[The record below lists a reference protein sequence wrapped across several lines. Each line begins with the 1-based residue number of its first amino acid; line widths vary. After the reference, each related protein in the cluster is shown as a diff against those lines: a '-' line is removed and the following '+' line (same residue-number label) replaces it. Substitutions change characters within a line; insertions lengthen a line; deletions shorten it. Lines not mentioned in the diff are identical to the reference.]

1 MTAYINLAEYC
12 HTFFAISVIALILI
26 GAYIIAAAVTMRLS
40 PVYVTCSVVL
50 TAAVFI
56 VLQSMADVSL
66 CANEADPRFSFP
78 AVILKDVP
86 WIMVA
91 LVIVV
96 IFAAEVLCLVA
107 VNRAGRDKL
116 SPGSVKESLDALPDG
131 VCFFSE
137 DGRILLSNRRMQHI
151 SSDITGIGIL
161 NGEKLWRCIEEKSVK
176 TDVSDGLVIFTSDS
190 KVWNVRRSE
199 IEAEGNRINEIV
211 ALDVTEQYEL
221 RRELEERNERLNSVN
236 ERLRIFSR
244 DMSRLTAEKE
254 LLDAKIKVHD
264 DLGRSLLAFRAYL
277 TAEPPKR
284 DRSKLLPLWR
294 YVISVMKKETV
305 PSEEW
310 DAIEKT
316 AESLHIQ
323 IEINGDLPAGLA
335 DLPVNQFG
343 DLPAG
348 LADLPAGLADLPVS
362 GEVRSAIMAAIRE
375 CLTNTARHARG
386 DRLFVLIKCG
396 AEQGAD
402 HASTSGSSSAS
413 GTAPCDDAPHGI
425 RIEITNNGR
434 APLVPIQ
441 EAGGL
446 SNLRHMVERE
456 GGIMTIESSPQFLLR
471 LDFKS

>member
-12 HTFFAISVIALILI
+12 HTFFAISAIVLIL
-26 GAYIIAAAVTMRLS
+26 GAAYIIAAAVAMRLS
-40 PVYVTCSVVL
+40 RGYATCSVVL
-50 TAAVFI
+50 AAAVFI
-56 VLQSMADVSL
+56 ILQSMADVSL
-66 CANEADPRFSFP
+66 CANEEDPRFSFP

-91 LVIVV
+91 LVMVV

-176 TDVSDGLVIFTSDS
+176 TDVSDGLVILTSDS

-277 TAEPPKR
+277 TAEPSKR

-294 YVISVMKKETV
+294 YVISVMKKETA

-335 DLPVNQFG
+335 DLPV
-343 DLPAG
+343 
-348 LADLPAGLADLPVS
+348 S

-375 CLTNTARHARG
+375 CLTNTARHAGG

-396 AEQGAD
+396 A
-402 HASTSGSSSAS
+402 
-413 GTAPCDDAPHGI
+413 DAPQGMKV
-425 RIEITNNGR
+425 EITNNGR
-434 APLVPIQ
+434 MPLTPVQ

-446 SNLRHMVERE
+446 SNLRHMVERA
-456 GGIMTIESSPQFLLR
+456 GGNMTIESSPQFLLR

>member
-12 HTFFAISVIALILI
+12 HTFFAISAIVLIL
-26 GAYIIAAAVTMRLS
+26 GAAYIIAAAATMRLS
-40 PVYVTCSVVL
+40 RGYVTCSVVL
-50 TAAVFI
+50 AAAVFI
-56 VLQSMADVSL
+56 ILQSMADVSL
-66 CANEADPRFSFP
+66 CANEADPRFSLP

-86 WIMVA
+86 WIIVA
-91 LVIVV
+91 LVMVV
-96 IFAAEVLCLVA
+96 IFAAEVLCLVE
-107 VNRAGRDKL
+107 VDRAGRDKL

-137 DGRILLSNRRMQHI
+137 DGRILLSNRLMQHI

-176 TDVSDGLVIFTSDS
+176 TDVSDGLVILTSDS

-277 TAEPPKR
+277 TAEPSKR

-294 YVISVMKKETV
+294 YVISVMKKETA

-323 IEINGDLPAGLA
+323 IEINGDLPAG
-335 DLPVNQFG
+335 P
-343 DLPAG
+343 
-348 LADLPAGLADLPVS
+348 ADLPVS
-362 GEVRSAIMAAIRE
+362 GAARSAIMAAIRE
-375 CLTNTARHARG
+375 CLTNTARHAGG

-402 HASTSGSSSAS
+402 HASTSGNPSAS
-413 GTAPCDDAPHGI
+413 GTAPCADAPHGI
-425 RIEITNNGR
+425 RVEITNNGR
-434 APLVPIQ
+434 MPLTPVQ

-446 SNLRHMVERE
+446 SNLRHMVERA
-456 GGIMTIESSPQFLLR
+456 GGNMTIESSPQFLLR
-471 LDFKS
+471 LEFKS

>member
-12 HTFFAISVIALILI
+12 HTFFAISAIVLIL
-26 GAYIIAAAVTMRLS
+26 GAAYIIAAAVAMRLS
-40 PVYVTCSVVL
+40 RGYATCSVVL
-50 TAAVFI
+50 AAAVFI
-56 VLQSMADVSL
+56 ILQSMADVSL
-66 CANEADPRFSFP
+66 CANEADPRFSLP

-86 WIMVA
+86 WIIVA
-91 LVIVV
+91 LVMVV

-277 TAEPPKR
+277 TAEPSKR

-294 YVISVMKKETV
+294 YVISVMKKETSQ
-305 PSEEW
+305 SEEW

-323 IEINGDLPAGLA
+323 IEING
-335 DLPVNQFG
+335 
-343 DLPAG
+343 
-348 LADLPAGLADLPVS
+348 DLPAGLADLPVS

-375 CLTNTARHARG
+375 CLTNTARHAGG
-386 DRLFVLIKCG
+386 DRLFDLIKCG
-396 AEQGAD
+396 A
-402 HASTSGSSSAS
+402 
-413 GTAPCDDAPHGI
+413 DAPHGI

-446 SNLRHMVERE
+446 SNLRHMVERA

>member
-12 HTFFAISVIALILI
+12 HTFFAISAIVLIL
-26 GAYIIAAAVTMRLS
+26 GAAYIIAAAVAMRLS
-40 PVYVTCSVVL
+40 RGYVTCSVVL
-50 TAAVFI
+50 AAAVFI
-56 VLQSMADVSL
+56 ILQSMADVSL
-66 CANEADPRFSFP
+66 CANEVDPRFSLP

-86 WIMVA
+86 WIIVA
-91 LVIVV
+91 LVMVV

-176 TDVSDGLVIFTSDS
+176 TDVSDGLVILTSDS

-277 TAEPPKR
+277 TAEPSKR

-294 YVISVMKKETV
+294 YVISVMKKETA

-323 IEINGDLPAGLA
+323 IEINGDLLAG
-335 DLPVNQFG
+335 P
-343 DLPAG
+343 
-348 LADLPAGLADLPVS
+348 ADLPAGLADLPVS

-375 CLTNTARHARG
+375 CLTNTARHAGG

-402 HASTSGSSSAS
+402 HASTSGNPSAS
-413 GTAPCDDAPHGI
+413 GTAPCADAPHGI

-446 SNLRHMVERE
+446 SNLRHMVERA

>member
-12 HTFFAISVIALILI
+12 HTFFAISAIVLIL
-26 GAYIIAAAVTMRLS
+26 GAAYIIAAAATMRLS
-40 PVYVTCSVVL
+40 RGYVTCSVVL
-50 TAAVFI
+50 AAAVFI
-56 VLQSMADVSL
+56 ILQSMADVSL
-66 CANEADPRFSFP
+66 CANEADPRFSLP

-86 WIMVA
+86 WIIVA
-91 LVIVV
+91 LVMVV

-176 TDVSDGLVIFTSDS
+176 TDVSDGLVILTSDS

-277 TAEPPKR
+277 TAEPSKR

-294 YVISVMKKETV
+294 YVISVMKKETA

-323 IEINGDLPAGLA
+323 IEING
-335 DLPVNQFG
+335 
-343 DLPAG
+343 
-348 LADLPAGLADLPVS
+348 DLPAGLADLPVS

-396 AEQGAD
+396 A
-402 HASTSGSSSAS
+402 
-413 GTAPCDDAPHGI
+413 DAPHGI

-446 SNLRHMVERE
+446 SNLRHMVERA

>member
-12 HTFFAISVIALILI
+12 HTFFAISAIVLIL
-26 GAYIIAAAVTMRLS
+26 GAAYIIAAAVAMRLS
-40 PVYVTCSVVL
+40 RGYATCSVVL
-50 TAAVFI
+50 AAAVFI
-56 VLQSMADVSL
+56 ILQSMADVSL
-66 CANEADPRFSFP
+66 CANEADPRFSLP

-86 WIMVA
+86 WIIVA
-91 LVIVV
+91 LVMVV

-176 TDVSDGLVIFTSDS
+176 TDVSDGLVILTSDS

-277 TAEPPKR
+277 TAEPSKR

-294 YVISVMKKETV
+294 YVISVMKKETA

-323 IEINGDLPAGLA
+323 IEING
-335 DLPVNQFG
+335 
-343 DLPAG
+343 
-348 LADLPAGLADLPVS
+348 DLPAGLADLPVS

-396 AEQGAD
+396 A
-402 HASTSGSSSAS
+402 
-413 GTAPCDDAPHGI
+413 DAPHGI

-446 SNLRHMVERE
+446 SNLRHMVERA
-456 GGIMTIESSPQFLLR
+456 GGNMTIESSPQFLLR

>member
-12 HTFFAISVIALILI
+12 HTFFAISAIVLIL
-26 GAYIIAAAVTMRLS
+26 GAAYIIAAAVAMRLS
-40 PVYVTCSVVL
+40 RGYAACSVVL
-50 TAAVFI
+50 AAAVFI
-56 VLQSMADVSL
+56 ILQSMADVSL
-66 CANEADPRFSFP
+66 CANEADPRFSLP

-86 WIMVA
+86 WIIVA
-91 LVIVV
+91 LVMVV
-96 IFAAEVLCLVA
+96 IFAAEVLCLVE
-107 VNRAGRDKL
+107 VDRAGRDKL

-176 TDVSDGLVIFTSDS
+176 TDVSDGLVILTSDS

-277 TAEPPKR
+277 TAEPSKR

-323 IEINGDLPAGLA
+323 IEING
-335 DLPVNQFG
+335 
-343 DLPAG
+343 
-348 LADLPAGLADLPVS
+348 DLPAGLADLPVS

-446 SNLRHMVERE
+446 SNLRHMVERA

>member
-12 HTFFAISVIALILI
+12 HTFFAISAIVLIL
-26 GAYIIAAAVTMRLS
+26 GAAYIIAAAVAMRLS
-40 PVYVTCSVVL
+40 RGYAACSVVL
-50 TAAVFI
+50 AAAVFI
-56 VLQSMADVSL
+56 ILQSMADVSL
-66 CANEADPRFSFP
+66 CANEADPRFSLP

-86 WIMVA
+86 WIIVA
-91 LVIVV
+91 LVMVV

-176 TDVSDGLVIFTSDS
+176 TDVSDGLVILTSDS

-277 TAEPPKR
+277 TAEPSKR

-323 IEINGDLPAGLA
+323 IEING
-335 DLPVNQFG
+335 
-343 DLPAG
+343 
-348 LADLPAGLADLPVS
+348 DLPAGLADLPVS

-446 SNLRHMVERE
+446 SNLRHMVERA

>member
-12 HTFFAISVIALILI
+12 HTFFAISAIVLIL
-26 GAYIIAAAVTMRLS
+26 GAAYIIAAAVAMRLS
-40 PVYVTCSVVL
+40 RGYVTCSVVL
-50 TAAVFI
+50 AAAVFI
-56 VLQSMADVSL
+56 ILQSMADVSL
-66 CANEADPRFSFP
+66 CANEADPRFSLP

-86 WIMVA
+86 WIIVA

-176 TDVSDGLVIFTSDS
+176 TDVSDGLVILTSDS

-277 TAEPPKR
+277 TAEPSKR

-294 YVISVMKKETV
+294 YVISVMKKETA

-323 IEINGDLPAGLA
+323 IEING
-335 DLPVNQFG
+335 
-343 DLPAG
+343 
-348 LADLPAGLADLPVS
+348 DLPAGLADLPVS

-402 HASTSGSSSAS
+402 HASTSGSPSAS

-446 SNLRHMVERE
+446 SNLRHMVERA

>member
-12 HTFFAISVIALILI
+12 HTFFAISAIVLIL
-26 GAYIIAAAVTMRLS
+26 GAAYIIAAAVAMRLS
-40 PVYVTCSVVL
+40 RGYVTCSVVL
-50 TAAVFI
+50 AAAVFI
-56 VLQSMADVSL
+56 ILQSMADVSL
-66 CANEADPRFSFP
+66 CANEADPRFSLP

-86 WIMVA
+86 WIIVA
-91 LVIVV
+91 LVMVV

-176 TDVSDGLVIFTSDS
+176 TDVSDGLVILTSDS

-277 TAEPPKR
+277 TAEPSKR

-294 YVISVMKKETV
+294 YVISVMKKETA

-335 DLPVNQFG
+335 DLPV
-343 DLPAG
+343 
-348 LADLPAGLADLPVS
+348 S
-362 GEVRSAIMAAIRE
+362 GEVRSAILAAIRE

>member
-12 HTFFAISVIALILI
+12 HTFFAISAIVLIL
-26 GAYIIAAAVTMRLS
+26 GAAYIIAAAVAMRLS
-40 PVYVTCSVVL
+40 RGYAACSVVL
-50 TAAVFI
+50 AAAVFI
-56 VLQSMADVSL
+56 ILQSMADVSL
-66 CANEADPRFSFP
+66 CANEVDPRFSLP

-86 WIMVA
+86 WIIVA
-91 LVIVV
+91 LVMVV

-176 TDVSDGLVIFTSDS
+176 TDVSDGLVILTSDS

-277 TAEPPKR
+277 TAEPSKR

-294 YVISVMKKETV
+294 YVISVMKKETA

-323 IEINGDLPAGLA
+323 IEING
-335 DLPVNQFG
+335 
-343 DLPAG
+343 
-348 LADLPAGLADLPVS
+348 DLPAGLADLPVS

-402 HASTSGSSSAS
+402 HASTSGSPSAS

-446 SNLRHMVERE
+446 SNLRHMVERA

>member
-12 HTFFAISVIALILI
+12 HTFFAISAIVLIL
-26 GAYIIAAAVTMRLS
+26 GAAYIIAAAVAMRLS
-40 PVYVTCSVVL
+40 RGYATCSVVL
-50 TAAVFI
+50 AAAVFI
-56 VLQSMADVSL
+56 ILQSMADVSL
-66 CANEADPRFSFP
+66 CANEVDPRFSLP

-86 WIMVA
+86 WIIVA
-91 LVIVV
+91 LVMVV

-176 TDVSDGLVIFTSDS
+176 TDVSDGLVILTSDS

-277 TAEPPKR
+277 TAEPSKR
-284 DRSKLLPLWR
+284 DRNKLLPLWR
-294 YVISVMKKETV
+294 YVISVMKKETA

-323 IEINGDLPAGLA
+323 IEINGDLP
-335 DLPVNQFG
+335 D
-343 DLPAG
+343 
-348 LADLPAGLADLPVS
+348 GLADLPVS

-396 AEQGAD
+396 A
-402 HASTSGSSSAS
+402 
-413 GTAPCDDAPHGI
+413 DAPHGI

-446 SNLRHMVERE
+446 SNLRHMVERA

>member
-1 MTAYINLAEYC
+1 M
-12 HTFFAISVIALILI
+12 
-26 GAYIIAAAVTMRLS
+26 
-40 PVYVTCSVVL
+40 
-50 TAAVFI
+50 
-56 VLQSMADVSL
+56 SL

-176 TDVSDGLVIFTSDS
+176 TDVSDGLVILTSDS
-190 KVWNVRRSE
+190 KVWKVRRSE

-277 TAEPPKR
+277 TAEPSKR

-294 YVISVMKKETV
+294 YVISVMKKETA

-323 IEINGDLPAGLA
+323 IEING
-335 DLPVNQFG
+335 
-343 DLPAG
+343 
-348 LADLPAGLADLPVS
+348 DLPAGLADLPVS

>member
-12 HTFFAISVIALILI
+12 HTFFAISAIVLIL
-26 GAYIIAAAVTMRLS
+26 GAAYIIAAAATMRLS
-40 PVYVTCSVVL
+40 RGYATCSVVL
-50 TAAVFI
+50 AAAVFI
-56 VLQSMADVSL
+56 ILQSMADVSL
-66 CANEADPRFSFP
+66 CANEADPRFSLP

-86 WIMVA
+86 WIIVA
-91 LVIVV
+91 LVMVV

-176 TDVSDGLVIFTSDS
+176 TDVSDGLVILTSDS

-277 TAEPPKR
+277 TAEPSKR

-294 YVISVMKKETV
+294 YVISVMKKETSQ
-305 PSEEW
+305 SEEW
-310 DAIEKT
+310 DAIDKT
-316 AESLHIQ
+316 AESLNIK
-323 IEINGDLPAGLA
+323 IEFTVDSHAGLA

-348 LADLPAGLADLPVS
+348 LADLPVS
-362 GEVRSAIMAAIRE
+362 GAARSAIMAAIRE
-375 CLTNTARHARG
+375 CLTNTARHAGG

-396 AEQGAD
+396 VEQGAD
-402 HASTSGSSSAS
+402 HASTSGNPSAS

-446 SNLRHMVERE
+446 SNLRHMVERA

>member
-12 HTFFAISVIALILI
+12 HTFFAISAIVLIL
-26 GAYIIAAAVTMRLS
+26 GAAYIIAAAATMRLS
-40 PVYVTCSVVL
+40 RGYVTCSVVL
-50 TAAVFI
+50 AAAVFI
-56 VLQSMADVSL
+56 ILQSMADVSL
-66 CANEADPRFSFP
+66 CANEADPRFSLP

-86 WIMVA
+86 WIIVA
-91 LVIVV
+91 LVMVV

-176 TDVSDGLVIFTSDS
+176 MDVSDGLVILTSDS

-277 TAEPPKR
+277 TAEPSKR
-284 DRSKLLPLWR
+284 DRNKLLPLWR
-294 YVISVMKKETV
+294 YVISVMKKETA

-323 IEINGDLPAGLA
+323 IEING
-335 DLPVNQFG
+335 
-343 DLPAG
+343 
-348 LADLPAGLADLPVS
+348 DLPAGLADLPVS

-396 AEQGAD
+396 A
-402 HASTSGSSSAS
+402 
-413 GTAPCDDAPHGI
+413 DAPHGI

-446 SNLRHMVERE
+446 SNLRHMVERA

>member
-12 HTFFAISVIALILI
+12 HTFFAISAIVLIL
-26 GAYIIAAAVTMRLS
+26 GAAYIIAAAATMRLS
-40 PVYVTCSVVL
+40 RGYVTCSVVL
-50 TAAVFI
+50 AAAVFI
-56 VLQSMADVSL
+56 ILQSMADVSL
-66 CANEADPRFSFP
+66 CANEVDPRFSLP

-86 WIMVA
+86 WIIVA
-91 LVIVV
+91 LVMVV
-96 IFAAEVLCLVA
+96 IFAAEVLCLVE
-107 VNRAGRDKL
+107 VDRAGRDKL

-277 TAEPPKR
+277 TAEPSKR

-294 YVISVMKKETV
+294 YVISVMKKETA

-335 DLPVNQFG
+335 DLPV
-343 DLPAG
+343 
-348 LADLPAGLADLPVS
+348 S
-362 GEVRSAIMAAIRE
+362 GAARSAIMAAIRE
-375 CLTNTARHARG
+375 CLTNTARHAGG

-402 HASTSGSSSAS
+402 HASTSGNPSAS

-446 SNLRHMVERE
+446 SNLRHMVERA

-471 LDFKS
+471 LEFKS

>member
-12 HTFFAISVIALILI
+12 HTFFAISAIVLIL
-26 GAYIIAAAVTMRLS
+26 GAAYIIAAAVAMRLS
-40 PVYVTCSVVL
+40 RGYATCSVVL
-50 TAAVFI
+50 AAAVFI
-56 VLQSMADVSL
+56 ILQSMADVSL
-66 CANEADPRFSFP
+66 CANEADPRFSLP

-176 TDVSDGLVIFTSDS
+176 TDVSDGLVILTSDS

-277 TAEPPKR
+277 TAEPSKR

-294 YVISVMKKETV
+294 YVISVMKKETA

-323 IEINGDLPAGLA
+323 IEING
-335 DLPVNQFG
+335 
-343 DLPAG
+343 
-348 LADLPAGLADLPVS
+348 DLPAGLADLPVS

-396 AEQGAD
+396 A
-402 HASTSGSSSAS
+402 
-413 GTAPCDDAPHGI
+413 DAPHGI

-446 SNLRHMVERE
+446 SNLRHMVERA

>member
-12 HTFFAISVIALILI
+12 HTFFAISAIVLIL
-26 GAYIIAAAVTMRLS
+26 GAAYIIAAAVAMRLS
-40 PVYVTCSVVL
+40 RGYATCSVVL
-50 TAAVFI
+50 AAAVFI
-56 VLQSMADVSL
+56 ILQSMADVSL
-66 CANEADPRFSFP
+66 CANEVDPRFSLP

-86 WIMVA
+86 WIIVA
-91 LVIVV
+91 LVMVV

-176 TDVSDGLVIFTSDS
+176 TDVSDGLVILTSDS

-277 TAEPPKR
+277 TAEPSKR
-284 DRSKLLPLWR
+284 DRNKLLPLWR
-294 YVISVMKKETV
+294 YVISVMKKETA

-323 IEINGDLPAGLA
+323 IEING
-335 DLPVNQFG
+335 
-343 DLPAG
+343 
-348 LADLPAGLADLPVS
+348 DLPAGLADLPVS

-396 AEQGAD
+396 A
-402 HASTSGSSSAS
+402 
-413 GTAPCDDAPHGI
+413 DAPHGI

-446 SNLRHMVERE
+446 SNLRHMVERA
-456 GGIMTIESSPQFLLR
+456 GGIMTIEGSPQFLLR

>member
-12 HTFFAISVIALILI
+12 HTFFAISAIVLIL
-26 GAYIIAAAVTMRLS
+26 GAAYIIAAAVAMRLS
-40 PVYVTCSVVL
+40 RGYAACSVVL
-50 TAAVFI
+50 AAAVFI
-56 VLQSMADVSL
+56 ILQSMADVSL
-66 CANEADPRFSFP
+66 CANEADPRFSLP

-86 WIMVA
+86 WIIVA

-176 TDVSDGLVIFTSDS
+176 TDVSDGLVILTSDS

-277 TAEPPKR
+277 TAEPSKR
-284 DRSKLLPLWR
+284 DRNKLLPLWR
-294 YVISVMKKETV
+294 YVISVMKKETA

-323 IEINGDLPAGLA
+323 IEING
-335 DLPVNQFG
+335 
-343 DLPAG
+343 
-348 LADLPAGLADLPVS
+348 DLPAGLADLPVS

-402 HASTSGSSSAS
+402 HASTSGNPSAS
-413 GTAPCDDAPHGI
+413 GTAPCADAPHGI

-446 SNLRHMVERE
+446 SNLRHMVERA

>member
-12 HTFFAISVIALILI
+12 HTFFAISAIVLIL
-26 GAYIIAAAVTMRLS
+26 GAAYIIAAAVAMRLS
-40 PVYVTCSVVL
+40 RGYATCSVVL
-50 TAAVFI
+50 AAAVFI
-56 VLQSMADVSL
+56 ILQSMADVSL
-66 CANEADPRFSFP
+66 CANEADPRFSLP

-86 WIMVA
+86 WIIVA
-91 LVIVV
+91 LVMVV

-176 TDVSDGLVIFTSDS
+176 TDVSDGLVILTSDS

-277 TAEPPKR
+277 TAEPSKR

-294 YVISVMKKETV
+294 YVISVMKKETA

-335 DLPVNQFG
+335 DLPV
-343 DLPAG
+343 
-348 LADLPAGLADLPVS
+348 S

-375 CLTNTARHARG
+375 CLTNTARHAGG

-396 AEQGAD
+396 A
-402 HASTSGSSSAS
+402 
-413 GTAPCDDAPHGI
+413 DAPHGI

>member
-12 HTFFAISVIALILI
+12 HTFFAISAIVLIL
-26 GAYIIAAAVTMRLS
+26 GAAYIIAAAVAMRLS
-40 PVYVTCSVVL
+40 RGYATCSVVL
-50 TAAVFI
+50 AAAVFI
-56 VLQSMADVSL
+56 ILQSMADVSL

-78 AVILKDVP
+78 AVILKNVP
-86 WIMVA
+86 WIIVA
-91 LVIVV
+91 LVMVV

-176 TDVSDGLVIFTSDS
+176 TDVSDGLVILTSDS

-277 TAEPPKR
+277 TAEPSKR
-284 DRSKLLPLWR
+284 DRNKLLPLWR
-294 YVISVMKKETV
+294 YVISVMKKETA

-323 IEINGDLPAGLA
+323 IEING
-335 DLPVNQFG
+335 
-343 DLPAG
+343 
-348 LADLPAGLADLPVS
+348 DLPAGLADLPVS

-396 AEQGAD
+396 A
-402 HASTSGSSSAS
+402 
-413 GTAPCDDAPHGI
+413 DAPHGI

-434 APLVPIQ
+434 VPLVPIQ

-446 SNLRHMVERE
+446 SNLRHMVERA

>member
-12 HTFFAISVIALILI
+12 HTFFAISAIVLIL
-26 GAYIIAAAVTMRLS
+26 GAAYIIAAAVAMRLS
-40 PVYVTCSVVL
+40 RGYATCSVVL
-50 TAAVFI
+50 AAAVFI
-56 VLQSMADVSL
+56 ILQSMADVSL
-66 CANEADPRFSFP
+66 CANEVDPRFSLP

-86 WIMVA
+86 WIIVA

-176 TDVSDGLVIFTSDS
+176 TDVSDGLVILTSDS

-277 TAEPPKR
+277 TAEPSKR

-335 DLPVNQFG
+335 DLPV
-343 DLPAG
+343 
-348 LADLPAGLADLPVS
+348 S

-396 AEQGAD
+396 A
-402 HASTSGSSSAS
+402 
-413 GTAPCDDAPHGI
+413 DAPHGI

-446 SNLRHMVERE
+446 SNLRHMVERA

>member
-12 HTFFAISVIALILI
+12 HTFFAISAIVLIL
-26 GAYIIAAAVTMRLS
+26 GAAYIIAAAATMRLS
-40 PVYVTCSVVL
+40 RGYVTCSVVL
-50 TAAVFI
+50 AAAVFI
-56 VLQSMADVSL
+56 ILQSMADVSL
-66 CANEADPRFSFP
+66 CANEADPRFSLP

-86 WIMVA
+86 WIIVA
-91 LVIVV
+91 LVMVV
-96 IFAAEVLCLVA
+96 IFAAEVLFLVE
-107 VNRAGRDKL
+107 VDRAGRDKL

-211 ALDVTEQYEL
+211 ALNVTEQYEL

-277 TAEPPKR
+277 TAEPSKR

-294 YVISVMKKETV
+294 YVISVMKKETA

-335 DLPVNQFG
+335 DLPV
-343 DLPAG
+343 
-348 LADLPAGLADLPVS
+348 S
-362 GEVRSAIMAAIRE
+362 GAARSAIMAAIRE

>member
-12 HTFFAISVIALILI
+12 HTFFAISAIVLIL
-26 GAYIIAAAVTMRLS
+26 GAAYIIAAAVAMRLS
-40 PVYVTCSVVL
+40 RGYAACSVVL
-50 TAAVFI
+50 AAAVFI
-56 VLQSMADVSL
+56 ILQSMADVSL
-66 CANEADPRFSFP
+66 CANEADPRFSLP

-86 WIMVA
+86 WIIVA
-91 LVIVV
+91 LVMVV

-277 TAEPPKR
+277 TAEPSKR

-294 YVISVMKKETV
+294 YVISVMKKETA

-323 IEINGDLPAGLA
+323 IEING
-335 DLPVNQFG
+335 
-343 DLPAG
+343 
-348 LADLPAGLADLPVS
+348 DLPAGLADLPVS

-396 AEQGAD
+396 A
-402 HASTSGSSSAS
+402 
-413 GTAPCDDAPHGI
+413 DAPHGI

-434 APLVPIQ
+434 MPLVPIQ

-446 SNLRHMVERE
+446 SNLRHMVERA

>member
-12 HTFFAISVIALILI
+12 HTFFAISAIVLIL
-26 GAYIIAAAVTMRLS
+26 GAAYIIAAAVAMRLS
-40 PVYVTCSVVL
+40 RGYVTCSVVL
-50 TAAVFI
+50 AAAVFI
-56 VLQSMADVSL
+56 ILQSMADVSL

-176 TDVSDGLVIFTSDS
+176 TDVSDGLVILTSDS

-277 TAEPPKR
+277 TAEPSKR

-294 YVISVMKKETV
+294 YVISVMKKETA

-323 IEINGDLPAGLA
+323 IEING
-335 DLPVNQFG
+335 
-343 DLPAG
+343 
-348 LADLPAGLADLPVS
+348 DLPAGLADLPVS

-446 SNLRHMVERE
+446 SNLRHMVERA

>member
-12 HTFFAISVIALILI
+12 HTFFAISAIVLIL
-26 GAYIIAAAVTMRLS
+26 GAAYIIAAAVAMRLS
-40 PVYVTCSVVL
+40 RGYATCSVVL
-50 TAAVFI
+50 AAAVFI
-56 VLQSMADVSL
+56 ILQSMADVSL

-244 DMSRLTAEKE
+244 NMSRLTAEKE

-277 TAEPPKR
+277 TAEPSKR
-284 DRSKLLPLWR
+284 DRSRLLPLWR

-335 DLPVNQFG
+335 DLPV
-343 DLPAG
+343 
-348 LADLPAGLADLPVS
+348 S

-386 DRLFVLIKCG
+386 DRLFVLIKCD

-446 SNLRHMVERE
+446 SNLRHMVERA
-456 GGIMTIESSPQFLLR
+456 GGNMTIESSPQFLLR

>member
-12 HTFFAISVIALILI
+12 HTFFAISAIVLIL
-26 GAYIIAAAVTMRLS
+26 GAAYIIAAAVAMRLS
-40 PVYVTCSVVL
+40 RGYATCSVVL
-50 TAAVFI
+50 AAAVFI
-56 VLQSMADVSL
+56 ILQSMADVSL
-66 CANEADPRFSFP
+66 CANEADPRFSLP

-86 WIMVA
+86 WIIVA
-91 LVIVV
+91 LVMVV

-176 TDVSDGLVIFTSDS
+176 TDVSDGLVILTSDS

-277 TAEPPKR
+277 TAEPSKR

-294 YVISVMKKETV
+294 YVISVMKKETA

-323 IEINGDLPAGLA
+323 IEING
-335 DLPVNQFG
+335 
-343 DLPAG
+343 
-348 LADLPAGLADLPVS
+348 DLPAGLADLPVS

-402 HASTSGSSSAS
+402 HASTSGRSSAS

-446 SNLRHMVERE
+446 SNLRHMVERA
-456 GGIMTIESSPQFLLR
+456 GGIMTIESSPKFLLR

>member
-12 HTFFAISVIALILI
+12 HTFFAISAIVLIL
-26 GAYIIAAAVTMRLS
+26 GAAYIIAAAVTMRLS
-40 PVYVTCSVVL
+40 RGYVTCSVVL
-50 TAAVFI
+50 AAAVFI
-56 VLQSMADVSL
+56 ILQSMADVSL
-66 CANEADPRFSFP
+66 CANEADPRFSLP

-86 WIMVA
+86 WIIVA
-91 LVIVV
+91 LVMVV

-176 TDVSDGLVIFTSDS
+176 TDVSDGLVILTSDS

-277 TAEPPKR
+277 TAEPSKR
-284 DRSKLLPLWR
+284 DRNKLLPLWR
-294 YVISVMKKETV
+294 YVISVMKKETA

-323 IEINGDLPAGLA
+323 IEING
-335 DLPVNQFG
+335 
-343 DLPAG
+343 
-348 LADLPAGLADLPVS
+348 DLPAGLADLPVS

-446 SNLRHMVERE
+446 SNLRHMVERA

>member
-12 HTFFAISVIALILI
+12 HTFFAISAIVLIL
-26 GAYIIAAAVTMRLS
+26 GAAYIIAAAVAMRLS
-40 PVYVTCSVVL
+40 RGYAACSVVL
-50 TAAVFI
+50 AAAVFI
-56 VLQSMADVSL
+56 ILQSMADVSL
-66 CANEADPRFSFP
+66 CANEADPRFSLP

-151 SSDITGIGIL
+151 SSDITSIGIL

-176 TDVSDGLVIFTSDS
+176 TDVSDGLVILTSDS

-277 TAEPPKR
+277 TAEPSKR
-284 DRSKLLPLWR
+284 DRNKLLPLWR
-294 YVISVMKKETV
+294 YVISVMKKETA

-323 IEINGDLPAGLA
+323 IEING
-335 DLPVNQFG
+335 
-343 DLPAG
+343 
-348 LADLPAGLADLPVS
+348 DLPAGLADLPVS

-446 SNLRHMVERE
+446 SNLRHMVERA

>member
-12 HTFFAISVIALILI
+12 HTFFAISAIVLIL
-26 GAYIIAAAVTMRLS
+26 GAAYIIAAAVAMRLS
-40 PVYVTCSVVL
+40 RGYAACSVVL
-50 TAAVFI
+50 AAAVFI
-56 VLQSMADVSL
+56 ILQSMADVSL
-66 CANEADPRFSFP
+66 CANEADPRFSLP

-86 WIMVA
+86 WIIVA
-91 LVIVV
+91 LVMVV

-176 TDVSDGLVIFTSDS
+176 TDVSDGLVILTSDS

-277 TAEPPKR
+277 TAEPSKR

-294 YVISVMKKETV
+294 YVISVMKKETA

-310 DAIEKT
+310 GAIEKT

-323 IEINGDLPAGLA
+323 IEING
-335 DLPVNQFG
+335 
-343 DLPAG
+343 
-348 LADLPAGLADLPVS
+348 DLPAGLADLPVS

-396 AEQGAD
+396 A
-402 HASTSGSSSAS
+402 
-413 GTAPCDDAPHGI
+413 DAPHGI

-446 SNLRHMVERE
+446 SNLRHMVERA

>member
-12 HTFFAISVIALILI
+12 HTFFAISAIVLIL
-26 GAYIIAAAVTMRLS
+26 GAAYIIAAAVAMRLS
-40 PVYVTCSVVL
+40 RGYATCSVVL
-50 TAAVFI
+50 AAAVFI
-56 VLQSMADVSL
+56 ILQSMADVSL
-66 CANEADPRFSFP
+66 CANEVDPRFSLP

-86 WIMVA
+86 WIIVA
-91 LVIVV
+91 LVMVV

-176 TDVSDGLVIFTSDS
+176 TDVSDGLVILTSDS

-277 TAEPPKR
+277 TAEPSKR

-294 YVISVMKKETV
+294 YVISVMKKETA

-323 IEINGDLPAGLA
+323 IEING
-335 DLPVNQFG
+335 
-343 DLPAG
+343 
-348 LADLPAGLADLPVS
+348 DLPAGLADLPVS

-396 AEQGAD
+396 A
-402 HASTSGSSSAS
+402 
-413 GTAPCDDAPHGI
+413 DAPHGI

-446 SNLRHMVERE
+446 SNLRHMVERA

>member
-12 HTFFAISVIALILI
+12 HTFFAISAIVLIL
-26 GAYIIAAAVTMRLS
+26 GAAYIIAAAVAMRLS
-40 PVYVTCSVVL
+40 RGYATCSVVL
-50 TAAVFI
+50 AAAVFI
-56 VLQSMADVSL
+56 ILQSMADVSL
-66 CANEADPRFSFP
+66 CANEVDPRFSLP

-86 WIMVA
+86 WIIVA
-91 LVIVV
+91 LVMVV
-96 IFAAEVLCLVA
+96 IFAAEVLCLVE
-107 VNRAGRDKL
+107 VDRAGRDKL

-176 TDVSDGLVIFTSDS
+176 TDVSDGLVILTSDS

-277 TAEPPKR
+277 TAEPSKR

-294 YVISVMKKETV
+294 YVISVMKKETA

-335 DLPVNQFG
+335 G
-343 DLPAG
+343 
-348 LADLPAGLADLPVS
+348 LPVS

-396 AEQGAD
+396 A
-402 HASTSGSSSAS
+402 
-413 GTAPCDDAPHGI
+413 DAPHGI

-446 SNLRHMVERE
+446 SNLRHMVERA

>member
-12 HTFFAISVIALILI
+12 HTFFAISAIVLIL
-26 GAYIIAAAVTMRLS
+26 GAAYIIAAAVAMRLS
-40 PVYVTCSVVL
+40 RGYATCSVVL
-50 TAAVFI
+50 AAAVFI
-56 VLQSMADVSL
+56 ILQSMADVSL
-66 CANEADPRFSFP
+66 CANEADPRFSLP

-176 TDVSDGLVIFTSDS
+176 TDVSDGLVILTSDS

-277 TAEPPKR
+277 TAEPSKR

-335 DLPVNQFG
+335 DLPV
-343 DLPAG
+343 
-348 LADLPAGLADLPVS
+348 S

-396 AEQGAD
+396 A
-402 HASTSGSSSAS
+402 
-413 GTAPCDDAPHGI
+413 DAPHGI

-446 SNLRHMVERE
+446 SNLRHMVERA

>member
-12 HTFFAISVIALILI
+12 HTFFAISAIVLIL
-26 GAYIIAAAVTMRLS
+26 GAAYIIAAAVAMRLS
-40 PVYVTCSVVL
+40 RGYVTCSVVL
-50 TAAVFI
+50 AAAVFI
-56 VLQSMADVSL
+56 ILQSMADVSL
-66 CANEADPRFSFP
+66 CANEVDPRFSLP

-86 WIMVA
+86 WIIVA

-176 TDVSDGLVIFTSDS
+176 TDVSDGLVILTSDS

-277 TAEPPKR
+277 TAEPSKR

-294 YVISVMKKETV
+294 YVISVMKKETA

-323 IEINGDLPAGLA
+323 IEING
-335 DLPVNQFG
+335 
-343 DLPAG
+343 
-348 LADLPAGLADLPVS
+348 DLPAGLADLPVS

-402 HASTSGSSSAS
+402 HASTSGSPSAS

-446 SNLRHMVERE
+446 SNLRHMVERA

>member
-1 MTAYINLAEYC
+1 MNAYISLPEYC

-244 DMSRLTAEKE
+244 NMSRLTAEKE

-277 TAEPPKR
+277 TAEPSKR
-284 DRSKLLPLWR
+284 DRSRLLPLWR

-323 IEINGDLPAGLA
+323 IEING
-335 DLPVNQFG
+335 
-343 DLPAG
+343 
-348 LADLPAGLADLPVS
+348 DLPAGLADLPVS

-446 SNLRHMVERE
+446 SNLRHMVERA